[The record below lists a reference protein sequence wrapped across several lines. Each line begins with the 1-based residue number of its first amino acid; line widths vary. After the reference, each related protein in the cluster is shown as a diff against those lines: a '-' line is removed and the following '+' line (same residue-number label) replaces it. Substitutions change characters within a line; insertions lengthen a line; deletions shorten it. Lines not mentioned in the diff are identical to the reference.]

1 MCAANMIDIIVP
13 RSSSHMAGRF
23 VYSEAAN
30 SRGVMSAFDLLLL
43 DTMLEGMHISNAHA
57 KCGFAL

>member
-1 MCAANMIDIIVP
+1 MNMIDVIVP
-13 RSSSHMAGRF
+13 RFSSHMAGRF

-43 DTMLEGMHISNAHA
+43 DTMLEGMHISNADVN
-57 KCGFAL
+57 CGSAL